1 MANFNTHLNVAA
13 LLTGLSSASLVA
25 AQHIDLNTA
34 VWLWFLGTM
43 GGLLPDID
51 SDNSTSLD
59 TIFNLFTFAIILLVM
74 RYVINED
81 IGDLSFLKVIGIPV
95 VTYVVMKY
103 GLRTVFERLT
113 VHRGSCHSLLFL
125 ALCGLMTTKLI
136 ANIDG
141 IDSAKADSLAWLSG
155 GFVFLGGL
163 IHLLL
168 DEIYSVDLRN
178 IRIKRSFGTALK
190 LVDLDSKLLMLAM
203 MIVVWLLWNNTPEI
217 QETLDMLSDWSNF
230 SLFSSVSSSE
240 YIELVMVNVFNMIV
254 DKAGLI

>member
-25 AQHIDLNTA
+25 AGHVELNTA
-34 VWLWFLGTM
+34 IWLCFLGTM

-59 TIFNLFTFAIILLVM
+59 TIFNLFAFAIILIVM
-74 RYVINED
+74 RYIIDED
-81 IGDLSFLKVIGIPV
+81 MGDLSFLKVIAIPV
-95 VTYVVMKY
+95 VTYGVMKF
-103 GLRTVFERLT
+103 GLRTIFERLT

-125 ALCGLMTTKLI
+125 ALCGLLTTQII
-136 ANIDG
+136 ANVDG
-141 IDSAKADSLAWLSG
+141 INSNKADSLAWLSG

-178 IRIKRSFGTALK
+178 IKIKRSFGTALK
-190 LVDLDSKLLMLAM
+190 LVDLDNKLLLLAM
-203 MIVVWLLWNNTPEI
+203 MIAVAVLWTTTPEI
-217 QETLDMLSDWSNF
+217 ETTLDILCDWSMF
-230 SLFSSVSSSE
+230 T
-240 YIELVMVNVFNMIV
+240 
-254 DKAGLI
+254 LI

>member
-25 AQHIDLNTA
+25 AGHVELNTA
-34 VWLWFLGTM
+34 IWLWFLGTM

-59 TIFNLFTFAIILLVM
+59 TIFNLFAFAIILIVM
-74 RYVINED
+74 RYIIDED
-81 IGDLSFLKVIGIPV
+81 MGDLSFLKVIAIPV
-95 VTYVVMKY
+95 VTYGVMKF
-103 GLRTVFERLT
+103 GLRTIFERLT

-125 ALCGLMTTKLI
+125 ALCGLLTTQII
-136 ANIDG
+136 ANVDG
-141 IDSAKADSLAWLSG
+141 INSNKADSLAWLSG

-178 IRIKRSFGTALK
+178 IKIKRSFGTALK
-190 LVDLDSKLLMLAM
+190 LVDLDNKLLLLAM
-203 MIVVWLLWNNTPEI
+203 MIAVAVLWTTTPEI
-217 QETLDMLSDWSNF
+217 ETTLDILCDWSMF
-230 SLFSSVSSSE
+230 T
-240 YIELVMVNVFNMIV
+240 
-254 DKAGLI
+254 LI

>member
-25 AQHIDLNTA
+25 AGHVELNTA
-34 VWLWFLGTM
+34 IWLWFLGTM

-59 TIFNLFTFAIILLVM
+59 TIFNLFAFAIILIVM
-74 RYVINED
+74 RYIIDED
-81 IGDLSFLKVIGIPV
+81 MGDLSFLKVIAIPV
-95 VTYVVMKY
+95 VTYGVMKF
-103 GLRTVFERLT
+103 GLRTIFERLT

-125 ALCGLMTTKLI
+125 ALCGLLTTQII
-136 ANIDG
+136 ANVDG
-141 IDSAKADSLAWLSG
+141 INSNKADSLAWLSG

-178 IRIKRSFGTALK
+178 IKIKRSFGTALK
-190 LVDLDSKLLMLAM
+190 LVDLDNKLLVLAM
-203 MIVVWLLWNNTPEI
+203 MIAVAVLWTTTPEI
-217 QETLDMLSDWSNF
+217 ETTLDILCDWSMF
-230 SLFSSVSSSE
+230 T
-240 YIELVMVNVFNMIV
+240 
-254 DKAGLI
+254 LI

>member
-25 AQHIDLNTA
+25 AGHIELNTA
-34 VWLWFLGTM
+34 IWLWFLGTM

-59 TIFNLFTFAIILLVM
+59 TIFNLFAFAIILIVM
-74 RYVINED
+74 RYIIDED
-81 IGDLSFLKVIGIPV
+81 MGDLSFLKVIAIPV
-95 VTYVVMKY
+95 VTYGVMKY
-103 GLRTVFERLT
+103 GLRTIFERLT

-125 ALCGLMTTKLI
+125 ALCGLLTTQII
-136 ANIDG
+136 ANVDG
-141 IDSAKADSLAWLSG
+141 INSNKADSLAWLSG
-155 GFVFLGGL
+155 GFVFLGGF

-190 LVDLDSKLLMLAM
+190 LVDLDNKLLLLGMMLA
-203 MIVVWLLWNNTPEI
+203 VAVLWTTTPEI
-217 QETLDMLSDWSNF
+217 ETTLDMLCDWSMF
-230 SLFSSVSSSE
+230 SL
-240 YIELVMVNVFNMIV
+240 I
-254 DKAGLI
+254 

>member
-25 AQHIDLNTA
+25 AGHIELNTA
-34 VWLWFLGTM
+34 IWLWFLGTM

-59 TIFNLFTFAIILLVM
+59 TIFNLFAFAIILIVM
-74 RYVINED
+74 RYIIDED
-81 IGDLSFLKVIGIPV
+81 MGDLSFVKVIAIPV
-95 VTYVVMKY
+95 VIYGVMKF
-103 GLRTVFERLT
+103 GLRTIFERLT

-125 ALCGLMTTKLI
+125 ALCGLLTTQII
-136 ANIDG
+136 ANVDG
-141 IDSAKADSLAWLSG
+141 INSNKADSLAWLSG

-178 IRIKRSFGTALK
+178 VKIKRSFGTALK
-190 LVDLDSKLLMLAM
+190 LVDLDNKLLLLAM
-203 MIVVWLLWNNTPEI
+203 MIAVAVLWTTTPEI
-217 QETLDMLSDWSNF
+217 ETTLDILCDWSMF
-230 SLFSSVSSSE
+230 T
-240 YIELVMVNVFNMIV
+240 
-254 DKAGLI
+254 LI

>member
-25 AQHIDLNTA
+25 AGHIELNTA
-34 VWLWFLGTM
+34 IWLWFLGTM

-59 TIFNLFTFAIILLVM
+59 TIFNLFAFAIILIVM
-74 RYVINED
+74 RYIIDED
-81 IGDLSFLKVIGIPV
+81 MGDLSFLKVIAIPV
-95 VTYVVMKY
+95 VTYGVMKY
-103 GLRTVFERLT
+103 GLRTIFERLT

-125 ALCGLMTTKLI
+125 ALCGLLTTQII
-136 ANIDG
+136 ANVDG
-141 IDSAKADSLAWLSG
+141 INSNKADSLAWLSG
-155 GFVFLGGL
+155 GFVFLGGF

-190 LVDLDSKLLMLAM
+190 LVDLDNKLLLLGM
-203 MIVVWLLWNNTPEI
+203 MIAVGVLWRTTPEI
-217 QETLDMLSDWSNF
+217 ETTLDMLCDWSMF
-230 SLFSSVSSSE
+230 T
-240 YIELVMVNVFNMIV
+240 LV
-254 DKAGLI
+254 

>member
-13 LLTGLSSASLVA
+13 LLTGLYSASLVA
-25 AQHIDLNTA
+25 AGHVDLNTA

-59 TIFNLFTFAIILLVM
+59 TIFNLFSFAIILIIM
-74 RYVINED
+74 RYIIDED

-95 VTYVVMKY
+95 LTYVVMKY
-103 GLRTVFERLT
+103 GLRTLFERLT
-113 VHRGSCHSLLFL
+113 IHRGSCHSLLFL
-125 ALCGLMTTKLI
+125 VLCGLMTTQLI
-136 ANIDG
+136 ANVDG
-141 IDSAKADSLAWLSG
+141 IDSNKADSLAWLSG

-203 MIVVWLLWNNTPEI
+203 MIAVGILWNTTPEI
-217 QETLDMLSDWSNF
+217 QHTLDMLGDWSHF
-230 SLFSSVSSSE
+230 IWFSSASSSE
-240 YIELVMVNVFNMIV
+240 YIELVMVNVLNMIV
-254 DKAGLI
+254 DKTGLI

>member
-25 AQHIDLNTA
+25 AGHIELNTA
-34 VWLWFLGTM
+34 IWLWFLGTM

-59 TIFNLFTFAIILLVM
+59 TIFNLFAFAIILIVM
-74 RYVINED
+74 RYIIDED
-81 IGDLSFLKVIGIPV
+81 MGDLSFLKVIAIPV
-95 VTYVVMKY
+95 VTYGVMKY
-103 GLRTVFERLT
+103 GLRTIFERLT

-125 ALCGLMTTKLI
+125 ALCGLLTTQII
-136 ANIDG
+136 ANVDG
-141 IDSAKADSLAWLSG
+141 INSNKADSLAWLSG
-155 GFVFLGGL
+155 GFVFLGGF

-190 LVDLDSKLLMLAM
+190 LVDLDNKLLLLGM
-203 MIVVWLLWNNTPEI
+203 MIAVGVLWTTTPEI
-217 QETLDMLSDWSNF
+217 ETTLDMLCDWSMF
-230 SLFSSVSSSE
+230 T
-240 YIELVMVNVFNMIV
+240 LV
-254 DKAGLI
+254 

>member
-13 LLTGLSSASLVA
+13 LLTGLSSATLVA
-25 AQHIDLNTA
+25 AGHIDLNTA

-59 TIFNLFTFAIILLVM
+59 TIFNLFSFAIILIIM
-74 RYVINED
+74 RYIIDED
-81 IGDLSFLKVIGIPV
+81 IGELSFFKVIGIPL
-95 VTYVVMKY
+95 VTYLVMKY

-125 ALCGLMTTKLI
+125 ALCGLTMTKII
-136 ANIDG
+136 ANVDG
-141 IDSAKADSLAWLSG
+141 IDSSKADSLAWLSG

-203 MIVVWLLWNNTPEI
+203 MIAVGFLWNTTPEL
-217 QETLDMLSDWSNF
+217 EDTLDMLGDWSNF
-230 SLFSSVSSSE
+230 SWFS
-240 YIELVMVNVFNMIV
+240 LV
-254 DKAGLI
+254 

>member
-25 AQHIDLNTA
+25 AGHIELNTA
-34 VWLWFLGTM
+34 IWLWFLGTM

-59 TIFNLFTFAIILLVM
+59 TIFNLFAFAIILIVM
-74 RYVINED
+74 RYIIDED
-81 IGDLSFLKVIGIPV
+81 MVDLSFLKVIAIPV
-95 VTYVVMKY
+95 VTYGVMKY
-103 GLRTVFERLT
+103 GLRTIFERLT

-125 ALCGLMTTKLI
+125 ALCGLLTTQII
-136 ANIDG
+136 ANVDG
-141 IDSAKADSLAWLSG
+141 INSNKADSLAWLSG

-190 LVDLDSKLLMLAM
+190 LVDLDNKLLLLAM
-203 MIVVWLLWNNTPEI
+203 LIAVGVLWTTTPEI
-217 QETLDMLSDWSNF
+217 ETTLDMLCDWSMF
-230 SLFSSVSSSE
+230 SLV
-240 YIELVMVNVFNMIV
+240 
-254 DKAGLI
+254 

>member
-25 AQHIDLNTA
+25 AGHVELNTA

-59 TIFNLFTFAIILLVM
+59 TIFNLFAFAVILIVM
-74 RYVINED
+74 RYIIDED
-81 IGDLSFLKVIGIPV
+81 MGDLSFLKVIAIPV
-95 VTYVVMKY
+95 VTYGVMKY
-103 GLRTVFERLT
+103 GLRTIFERLT

-125 ALCGLMTTKLI
+125 ALCGLMTTQII
-136 ANIDG
+136 ANVDG
-141 IDSAKADSLAWLSG
+141 IDSNKADSLAWLSG
-155 GFVFLGGL
+155 GFVFLGGF

-178 IRIKRSFGTALK
+178 IKIKRSFGTALK
-190 LVDLDSKLLMLAM
+190 LVDLDNKLLLLGMMLA
-203 MIVVWLLWNNTPEI
+203 VAVLWMTTPEI
-217 QETLDMLSDWSNF
+217 ESTLDMLCDWSMF
-230 SLFSSVSSSE
+230 
-240 YIELVMVNVFNMIV
+240 NVF
-254 DKAGLI
+254 